1 MPQRSTQS
9 NADNSPSADLVR
21 LHITP
26 LTPTILSTL
35 LPRSLFPNSTSSYP
49 PKASFH
55 TLPAFP
61 EFSYGFV
68 DLPQQVANKVTS
80 RFNGSVFRGVKVRV
94 QLAKARVWIP
104 RQGLGQEEFT
114 LSLREDDPRE
124 RVQSCIDSTKKKGAK
139 KEGVYPGFE
148 LPEKRWV
155 KRAWTKTPAAA
166 EVAVCIKEKRERA
179 NNKGPR
185 GQQKKEG
192 GVKKGV
198 LLFKTSLPPTTAS
211 PAIDLQAMRK
221 LEKKRKRAFLDNE
234 DQTKQ
239 RNLAKRVMKANLCA
253 EKITI
258 KEFSSN
264 TKYPGFLKT
273 SQLDANNT
281 RGKVREFVEG
291 VGWIDGNGDVV
302 DDSAVTRTKPQ
313 VERTRVITL
322 QEIGSLNMDAPT
334 EEEPRSGDRGGVMA
348 SASELS
354 ELKWKGDT
362 NLEVASRRPQAVS
375 EHRRDASGNGSY
387 GPGESRNG
395 SSRAGG
401 VEKSPQ
407 NPVASQYEKPHP
419 TSQASSESE
428 SELSR
433 STSCASKSKSEGGGD
448 HLDKREQLESK
459 TAREIPS
466 LKLAIP
472 SKLGSR
478 ENKAQSLKA
487 LLNSWETAPTGGG
500 VFNFEFS
507 DDSDEEE
514 SKPTDAFTTPNRPYR
529 SAAPTPD
536 TAIVSKTIQWPDP
549 APISSEHTTPTRPEG
564 VTSRKPPIDS
574 NAPLLFQGKSDS
586 AYLQGMSIW
595 SGAYLPVPKALTEL
609 PPNDDEE
616 EAKEGNAL
624 VKKRRK
630 GTVNEIPIMKHKER
644 KIGQGSDVARSAQTR
659 KEVWKERFFKYR
671 GEWNREWKN
680 KKREAGKLARRKK
693 RE

>member
-1 MPQRSTQS
+1 M
-9 NADNSPSADLVR
+9 
-21 LHITP
+21 
-26 LTPTILSTL
+26 
-35 LPRSLFPNSTSSYP
+35 
-49 PKASFH
+49 
-55 TLPAFP
+55 
-61 EFSYGFV
+61 
-68 DLPQQVANKVTS
+68 KVC
-80 RFNGSVFRGVKVRV
+80 V

-104 RQGLGQEEFT
+104 RQGPGQEEFT

-124 RVQSCIDSTKKKGAK
+124 RVQSYTDSTKKEAK

-148 LPEKRWV
+148 LPGKRWV

-166 EVAVCIKEKRERA
+166 EAAVCIKEKRERV
-179 NNKGPR
+179 NKGPK
-185 GQQKKEG
+185 GQQKQEG

-198 LLFKTSLPPTTAS
+198 LLFKTRLPPTTAS

-239 RNLAKRVMKANLCA
+239 RKSVMKANLCA
-253 EKITI
+253 EKVTI

-273 SQLDANNT
+273 SQLDSNNT
-281 RGKVREFVEG
+281 RGKVTEFVEG
-291 VGWIDGNGDVV
+291 LGWIDENGDVV
-302 DDSAVTRTKPQ
+302 DDSAVTRK
-313 VERTRVITL
+313 VERTRVVTL
-322 QEIGSLNMDAPT
+322 EEIGSLNKEALA
-334 EEEPRSGDRGGVMA
+334 EEEPRLGCRGEVMA

-354 ELKWKGDT
+354 ELKLKRDT
-362 NLEVASRRPQAVS
+362 NLEETRRRPQPVS
-375 EHRRDASGNGSY
+375 EHRRDANRNGSY
-387 GPGESRNG
+387 GSGEPRDG
-395 SSRAGG
+395 SSRARGI
-401 VEKSPQ
+401 EKSPQ
-407 NPVASQYEKPHP
+407 NPVAGQYEKPHP
-419 TSQASSESE
+419 TSEAPSESE
-428 SELSR
+428 SELSG
-433 STSCASKSKSEGGGD
+433 SAACTSRSKSEGD
-448 HLDKREQLESK
+448 EHQDKREQLEGKSTHK
-459 TAREIPS
+459 IPS

-472 SKLGSR
+472 SKLASR
-478 ENKAQSLKA
+478 ENKPQSLKA

-514 SKPTDAFTTPNRPYR
+514 SKSTDAFTTPNRPYR

-536 TAIVSKTIQWPDP
+536 TAIASKTIKWPDP
-549 APISSEHTTPTRPEG
+549 APISSGHTTPTHPEN
-564 VTSRKPPIDS
+564 VTSRKLPIDS
-574 NAPLLFQGKSDS
+574 NAPLLLQGKSDS

-630 GTVNEIPIMKHKER
+630 GTVNEIPIVKHKER

-659 KEVWKERFFKYR
+659 KEIWKERFFKYR

-680 KKREAGKLARRKK
+680 KKREAGKLSRRKK